1 MGEPLSVQPQD
12 LAPSGPPAYA
22 HIPMGLIS
30 SIDSRDY
37 CPGPQRC
44 LQASCWLVQLRLQAP
59 LLPAPA
65 GFASVAA
72 VVGTQEFWQFM
83 ASVSQL
89 IAQFVN
95 PDPGNWGGVKGIG

>member
-1 MGEPLSVQPQD
+1 
-12 LAPSGPPAYA
+12 
-22 HIPMGLIS
+22 
-30 SIDSRDY
+30 
-37 CPGPQRC
+37 

-89 IAQFVN
+89 IVQLVN
-95 PDPGNWGGVKGIG
+95 PDAAAGNWGGVKGIG

>member
-1 MGEPLSVQPQD
+1 
-12 LAPSGPPAYA
+12 
-22 HIPMGLIS
+22 
-30 SIDSRDY
+30 
-37 CPGPQRC
+37 
-44 LQASCWLVQLRLQAP
+44 LQTSCWLVQLRLQAP
-59 LLPAPA
+59 EPVDAA
-65 GFASVAA
+65 GFAVTAA